1 MVIFFSPTAPSPAPT
16 AAPTDPALASGAHY
30 VAKAGSDDSP
40 GTAQAPWRTIQKA
53 ADTVQAGDTVY
64 IRGGTYNERVLLKAS
79 GSSGAYITFASYP
92 GESVILDGT
101 GIALAQNRNA
111 LFDTNGRSYIV
122 IDQIRIIH
130 SDYFGIGDMAG
141 ETNNGHDII
150 VRNCSTYDT
159 GSSGIAFFWGSRIT
173 VSNNVVEYSNTN
185 GAQEAISL
193 HGIQGFTI
201 NGNEVFDGL
210 KEGIDAK
217 GGSSNG
223 KIYDN
228 YVHDLLG
235 GEWDMNGIYLD
246 AWDRY
251 QTNIEV
257 YNNLVE
263 RCGNGII
270 VGAENNG
277 HLDGVNIHHNTIR
290 YCRAGFNVS
299 GWGIGST
306 HMVENVVFDHN
317 TIIGSA
323 DNGITFSNASA
334 RNIRLTN
341 NTLGGRYSISDPIE
355 MTNGVTAVD
364 ASVFID
370 GNALNRLATGSS
382 YLTGTNYTLLAKAPT
397 PTGVSVSSTAAGK
410 ATVTWNAVSGATAY
424 EVFRST
430 DSNGTG
436 YYRRLGAVT
445 TASFTDEGLAAGTYW
460 YKVVANNGLAASEL
474 SDFASIQIDASAA

>member
-1 MVIFFSPTAPSPAPT
+1 M
-16 AAPTDPALASGAHY
+16 
-30 VAKAGSDDSP
+30 
-40 GTAQAPWRTIQKA
+40 
-53 ADTVQAGDTVY
+53 
-64 IRGGTYNERVLLKAS
+64 IRGGTYQERVLLKVS
-79 GSSGAYITFASYP
+79 GTSSARITFASYS
-92 GESVILDGT
+92 GETVILNGT
-101 GIALAQNRNA
+101 GIALAASRGA
-111 LFDTNGRSYIV
+111 LFDTNGRSYITIDGLRV
-122 IDQIRIIH
+122 IN

-141 ETNNGHDII
+141 ETNNGRNII
-150 VRNCSTYDT
+150 VRNCSTYNT
-159 GSSGIAFFWGSRIT
+159 GSSGIAFFWGSNIT
-173 VSNNVVEYSNTN
+173 ISNNVVEYSNTN
-185 GAQEAISL
+185 GKEEAISL

-228 YVHDLLG
+228 YVHDLLA

-246 AWDRY
+246 AYDRY

-257 YNNLVE
+257 YNNRVV

-277 HLDGVNIHHNTIR
+277 HLDGVNIHHNTIQ

-306 HMVENVVFDHN
+306 HTVENVIFDRN

-334 RNIRLTN
+334 INIRLTN
-341 NTLGGRYSISDPIE
+341 NTLGGRTSKSDPIE
-355 MTNGVTAVD
+355 MTNGVTSVD
-364 ASVFID
+364 ASVYIN
-370 GNALNRLATGSS
+370 GNALNRLATGSP

-397 PTGVSVSSTAAGK
+397 PTGVRAASAAAGEV
-410 ATVTWNAVSGATAY
+410 TVTWEAVSGATVY
-424 EVFRST
+424 EVLRCT
-430 DSNGTG
+430 ESNGTG
-436 YYRRLGAVT
+436 YYKNLGAVT
-445 TASFTDEGLAAGTYW
+445 KTSFTDKGLAAGTYW
-460 YKVVANNGLAASEL
+460 YKVIANNGLASSDL
-474 SDFASIQIDASAA
+474 SDAASVKIGS